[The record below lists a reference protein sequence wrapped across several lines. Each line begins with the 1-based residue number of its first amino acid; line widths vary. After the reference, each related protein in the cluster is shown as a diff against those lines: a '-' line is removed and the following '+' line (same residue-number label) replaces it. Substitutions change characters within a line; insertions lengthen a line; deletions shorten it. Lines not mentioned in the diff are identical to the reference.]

1 MIMSFPSKRASL
13 ALLSIIIPVSLLA
26 AFRVTGVLPGPPN
39 RETVA
44 VEAVSWNMSRL
55 YDYKRLDEL
64 VNNSY
69 ITSVVS
75 INLTVH
81 VVNYYENDPVRFGLD
96 NVDSI
101 VLVNMSVREGFV
113 ESLFVNFAE
122 LDNHAALDIH
132 QDMDHID
139 LVNLEVAKI
148 VDWNEAFG
156 RNASFKATSI
166 NQPANAYLRF
176 PLGWMFRDHN
186 DTNHQLTIT
195 LEATLFNGATYQ
207 KIRIP
212 IQMGVF
218 IG

>member
-1 MIMSFPSKRASL
+1 MIMPFPSKRVSL
-13 ALLSIIIPVSLLA
+13 TLLSIIIPVSLLA

-39 RETVA
+39 RETLA

-69 ITSVVS
+69 TTSVVS

-81 VVNYYENDPVRFGLD
+81 VVNYYENDPVEFGLD
-96 NVDSI
+96 NVDSM
-101 VLVNMSVREGFV
+101 VLINMSVREGFV
-113 ESLFVNFAE
+113 ESLFVNFTE

-132 QDMDHID
+132 QDMDNID
-139 LVNLEVAKI
+139 LVNLEVAEI
-148 VDWNEAFG
+148 VDWNGAFG
-156 RNASFKATSI
+156 RNTYFKAMSI

-176 PLGWMFRDHN
+176 PFGWIFRDHN
-186 DTNHQLTIT
+186 NANHQLTTT
-195 LEATLFNGATYQ
+195 LEATLFNGTTYQ
-207 KIRIP
+207 KIKIP
-212 IQMGVF
+212 IQMVTF